1 MEIHC
6 PSQLR
11 NAIWV
16 PFFIQKLLRTIL
28 NNQNDH
34 LPKWSENKTTSNF
47 SKNTAINYQPKLGI
61 CHSQLWEAVWVPFCI
76 QKLLWMV
83 LKTKV
88 KIDFFAKMTR
98 KHNNKQFFKKYSY
111 KLPTKAWYLSF
122 TTGRSRLSAIL
133 HPKTPSNGTKNESQN
148 WLFWKN
154 DHKTK
159 QQAIFQ
165 KIQLKTT
172 TQRLISVIHNWEK
185 PSECYS
191 VSKNSFERY

>member
-1 MEIHC
+1 MIFGFLVIIDIFSGSNLRVFLIPSSFFEIHYR
-6 PSQLR
+6 SQLR
-11 NAIWV
+11 NA
-16 PFFIQKLLRTIL
+16 
-28 NNQNDH
+28 
-34 LPKWSENKTTSNF
+34 
-47 SKNTAINYQPKLGI
+47 
-61 CHSQLWEAVWVPFCI
+61 VWLPFCI
-76 QKLLWMV
+76 RKLLWKV

-148 WLFWKN
+148 WLFCKN
-154 DHKTK
+154 DQKTQ

-165 KIQLKTT
+165 KLQLKTT
-172 TQRLISVIHNWEK
+172 NTSLISVVHN
-185 PSECYS
+185 
-191 VSKNSFERY
+191 